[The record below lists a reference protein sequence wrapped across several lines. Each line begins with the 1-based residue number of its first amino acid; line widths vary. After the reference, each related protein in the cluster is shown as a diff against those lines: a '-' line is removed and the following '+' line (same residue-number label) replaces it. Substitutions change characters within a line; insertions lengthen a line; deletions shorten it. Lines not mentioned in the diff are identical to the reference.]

1 VHSEARA
8 RQSLLTDRSTC
19 PTVFLVPTTSN
30 TRERIVSVAAHLFL
44 ERSYQAV
51 GVDEICAAA
60 DARKGSFYYYF
71 SSKGELAKAVVDLHA
86 ETFAARLAE
95 FSDDDPVHRL
105 RAIPD
110 MIGAIQTE
118 FESQF
123 GRAVGCPFGNL
134 ASELS
139 TTDDA
144 LRVHVAQFFT
154 AMEQGL
160 ALLCRQAAARGALR
174 NGVDPDQ
181 LAHSLLAQYQG
192 VTLLAKL
199 NNVGVGGIS
208 AALHDFVG
216 VYLSESS
223 DAP

>member
-1 VHSEARA
+1 VLKPS
-8 RQSLLTDRSTC
+8 D
-19 PTVFLVPTTSN
+19 
-30 TRERIVSVAAHLFL
+30 TRERIVSAAARLFL

-71 SSKGELAKAVVDLHA
+71 SSKGDLAKAVIDLHA
-86 ETFAARLAE
+86 VTYAVRLAD
-95 FSDDDPVHRL
+95 FVDDDPVRRL

-110 MIGAIQTE
+110 MIGAIQAD

-134 ASELS
+134 AAELS

-144 LRVHVAQFFT
+144 LRAHIAQCFG
-154 AMEQGL
+154 AMEEGL
-160 ALLCRQAAARGALR
+160 ALICRQAAARGALR
-174 NGVDPDQ
+174 EGVDPDQ
-181 LAHSLLAQYQG
+181 LAHHLLAQYQG

-199 NNVGVGGIS
+199 NGAGVGGIP
-208 AALHDFVG
+208 AALHDFVAA
-216 VYLSESS
+216 YLSEGGLAS
-223 DAP
+223 